1 MSLSFLYALHFIIN
15 KFLLYI
21 SNLDYSLQ
29 ILPWKQLWPE
39 PSPNG
44 YRKNIIML
52 VRVLG
57 ESTKL
62 IKQVEVLT

>member
-1 MSLSFLYALHFIIN
+1 MLLSFLPALHFYVI
-15 KFLLYI
+15 KVFLHI

-29 ILPWKQLWPE
+29 ILPWKQLGPE

-52 VRVLG
+52 VKELG

-62 IKQVEVLT
+62 IKQIKALA